1 MQTTTFNPNFSIFDK
16 KFIPQF
22 VNPNEL
28 SQSIDM
34 EPLSGNQFWPK
45 QHKSSNKL
53 KIIISKAFKS
63 IKRKI
68 FHKNHKGKKVEKT
81 MASKITYHETSSID
95 ESMDEIDETFDIYSL
110 LSDENGSISL
120 NIAESVTSSSSSTLA
135 EKDLINRI
143 ENDSTECNTL
153 KIKVILYEGEERTPI
168 MIHASRNLSCC
179 ELKIL
184 IEQRIGYSLC
194 ETLVFVH
201 VNDFH
206 GDSIEEHYE
215 RIYDINFL
223 NYLNNLRKISLIDCD
238 FKLRLYSAFFDKI
251 EFLLVNKN
259 QLCRS

>member
-16 KFIPQF
+16 KFSPQF

-53 KIIISKAFKS
+53 KKIISKAFKS

-168 MIHASRNLSCC
+168 MIHASRNLS
-179 ELKIL
+179 
-184 IEQRIGYSLC
+184 LC

-201 VNDFH
+201 VDDFH
-206 GDSIEEHYE
+206 GDSIGEYYE

-223 NYLNNLRKISLIDCD
+223 NCLNNLRKISLIDCD
-238 FKLRLYSAFFDKI
+238 LRLYSAFFDKI